1 MEIHPPENMEEIE
14 LDGEKQ
20 VAGEEGAGE
29 GTSNDNTTAENG
41 AATTFDRNIPS
52 RVS

>member
-14 LDGEKQ
+14 LDGEKE
-20 VAGEEGAGE
+20 VAGE

-41 AATTFDRNIPS
+41 AAATFDRNIPS

>member
-14 LDGEKQ
+14 LDGEKE
-20 VAGEEGAGE
+20 VAGE

-41 AATTFDRNIPS
+41 AAVTFDRNIPS